1 MPPDR
6 LLEARKT
13 YDALAEASQ
22 SLTASSV
29 KITNS
34 LDSAELRASAL
45 TDRLERNSIL
55 ARTFSEALHRPALDA
70 IRFHDDRRVPWGVPG
85 RGRPSHLPVGSKCG
99 FERVGRVISRR
110 DCAALRGAGR
120 TRDRW
125 LNGGKERPL
134 VLATLR

>member
-34 LDSAELRASAL
+34 LDSAELLASAL
-45 TDRLERNSIL
+45 TDRLARNSIL
-55 ARTFSEALHRPALDA
+55 ARTFSEALHRPLWTLFAFTMIGAFLGALLA
-70 IRFHDDRRVPWGVPG
+70 AAA
-85 RGRPSHLPVGSKCG
+85 
-99 FERVGRVISRR
+99 RVIVLWAQNAVLS
-110 DCAALRGAGR
+110 
-120 TRDRW
+120 W
-125 LNGGKERPL
+125 WGG
-134 VLATLR
+134 